1 MKKIHLT
8 LTIGLTLFLTSV
20 CAEKYEYVKLR
31 ADGNTAAIQTITLN
45 TLWDS
50 NKNQN
55 YQNYVFDQVE
65 LGNGDVAKIVS
76 GVNYS
81 VVFDDGNDVFMVN
94 FGDTSNPQTMCVGPG
109 RIYLTGNEVSL
120 GNHRSAT
127 VTIAI
132 QRASSTGST
141 TLAWSGTEWTNPNS
155 STQVANNNSS
165 GSVQYDT
172 LLGWCYFTD
181 TPWLYSYTNGSWYY
195 MKSINNEVY
204 VWNANLPDGGW
215 TKFRG

>member
-1 MKKIHLT
+1 MKKIHLI
-8 LTIGLTLFLTSV
+8 LTIGLTLFLTSAW
-20 CAEKYEYVKLR
+20 AEKYEYVRLVVDHESNSTGTYPYSTGSII
-31 ADGNTAAIQTITLN
+31 AY
-45 TLWDS
+45 DS
-50 NKNQN
+50 
-55 YQNYVFDQVE
+55 VE
-65 LGNGDVAKIVS
+65 LKSGDAAKVIANPNFYLGRIYFFDGKNVFE
-76 GVNYS
+76 YS
-81 VVFDDGNDVFMVN
+81 TG
-94 FGDTSNPQTMCVGPG
+94 TSSPSNNIIVGPG
-109 RIYLTGNEVSL
+109 LIFISRLSNVPPPEHQAES
-120 GNHRSAT
+120 
-127 VTIAI
+127 VTLAI
-132 QRASSTGST
+132 ERASDSGST

-155 STQVANNNSS
+155 STQIANNNSS

>member
-1 MKKIHLT
+1 MKKIHLI
-8 LTIGLTLFLTSV
+8 LTIGLTLFLTSAW
-20 CAEKYEYVKLR
+20 AEKYEYVHLKGKTESIGSVARSDTSWLYFH
-31 ADGNTAAIQTITLN
+31 DSFTLE
-45 TLWDS
+45 S
-50 NKNQN
+50 
-55 YQNYVFDQVE
+55 
-65 LGNGDVAKIVS
+65 
-76 GVNYS
+76 
-81 VVFDDGNDVFMVN
+81 
-94 FGDTSNPQTMCVGPG
+94 GDTAEIVATISLNYIYVEDDEGDIFQYDYNTGGAAYRPTIIVGPCTVYFATTSSNASLVG
-109 RIYLTGNEVSL
+109 QKETWRIK
-120 GNHRSAT
+120 
-127 VTIAI
+127 
-132 QRASSTGST
+132 RASSSGST

>member
-1 MKKIHLT
+1 MKKIHLI
-8 LTIGLTLFLTSV
+8 LTIGLTLFLTSAY
-20 CAEKYEYVKLR
+20 AEKYEYVRLVVDHESNSTGTYPYSTGSIIAYDSVELKSG
-31 ADGNTAAIQTITLN
+31 DAAKVIAN
-45 TLWDS
+45 S
-50 NKNQN
+50 QN
-55 YQNYVFDQVE
+55 YLGAIYFFDGKNVFQYPTGHSE
-65 LGNGDVAKIVS
+65 NIA
-76 GVNYS
+76 
-81 VVFDDGNDVFMVN
+81 
-94 FGDTSNPQTMCVGPG
+94 SNIIVGPG
-109 RIYLTGNEVSL
+109 LIFIGSRANVLPEE
-120 GNHRSAT
+120 HRAES
-127 VTIAI
+127 VTLAI
-132 QRASSTGST
+132 ERASDSGST

-155 STQVANNNSS
+155 STQIANNNSS

>member
-1 MKKIHLT
+1 MKKIHLI
-8 LTIGLTLFLTSV
+8 LTIGLTLFLTSAW
-20 CAEKYEYVKLR
+20 AEKYEYVRLVIDHESNSTGTYLYANR
-31 ADGNTAAIQTITLN
+31 SITAY
-45 TLWDS
+45 DS
-50 NKNQN
+50 VELKSGDAAKVIANPQN
-55 YQNYVFDQVE
+55 YLGAIYFFDGKNVFQYPTGHSE
-65 LGNGDVAKIVS
+65 NIA
-76 GVNYS
+76 
-81 VVFDDGNDVFMVN
+81 
-94 FGDTSNPQTMCVGPG
+94 SNIIVGPG
-109 RIYLTGNEVSL
+109 LIFIGTNGLPPEHQALS
-120 GNHRSAT
+120 
-127 VTIAI
+127 VTLAI
-132 QRASSTGST
+132 ERASDSGST

-165 GSVQYDT
+165 GSVQYAT